1 MSLQPWLTPIWD
13 GLCTRIETQR
23 FPHALLIAGASGLGK
38 RDLVAALVAR
48 LLCPTPRA
56 GGFACGRCRGCQ
68 LRTAGTHPDRLQVTL
83 EARDDGKLRTE
94 ITIDQIRA
102 LGQRFASKPS
112 FGGWQVVSIDPADRM
127 NVAAANALLKTL
139 EEPAANTAL
148 ILVADEPARLPA
160 TIRSRCQRIDLRPPE
175 AETARAWL
183 IAQGA
188 VPVSADEA
196 LLLADGNPGAAKA
209 MLDADFGRGVDAL
222 LADMNDAARGRSLAA
237 IAARW
242 GDQDGDALFAM
253 LARLVLL
260 AMRAAPDVQA
270 MPRVAAMARLTAP
283 ADFRKLQ
290 AWWDHLNLARARLS
304 TPLRKDLA
312 IIELLDEWRAAV
324 NADTA

>member
-1 MSLQPWLTPIWD
+1 MSLQPWLQPVWD
-13 GLCTRIETQR
+13 GLCARIEAQR
-23 FPHALLIAGASGLGK
+23 FPHALLLTGPAGLGK
-38 RDLVAALVAR
+38 RDLVLALVAR
-48 LLCPTPRA
+48 MLCPTPRDD
-56 GGFACGRCRGCQ
+56 GFACGLCRGCR
-68 LRTAGTHPDRLQVTL
+68 LLAAGTHPDRVAVAL

-102 LGQRFASKPS
+102 LGVRFASRPS
-112 FGGWQVVSIDPADRM
+112 FGGWQVVTVDPADRM

-139 EEPAANTAL
+139 EEPSANTAL
-148 ILVADEPARLPA
+148 ILVADDPARLPA
-160 TIRSRCQRIDLRPPE
+160 TIRSRCQRIELRPPDL
-175 AETARAWL
+175 ATARAWL

-188 VPVSADEA
+188 APPLADEA

-209 MLDADFGRGVDAL
+209 LLDAGFGGMVDAL
-222 LADMNDAARGRSLAA
+222 ISDMNDAARGLPLAV

-242 GDQDGDALFAM
+242 GEQDCDALFAM

-260 AMRAAPDVQA
+260 SMRVAPEAQSL
-270 MPRVAAMARLTAP
+270 PRVNAMARLTTQ

-290 AWWDHLNLARARLS
+290 AWWDRLNLARARLS

-324 NADTA
+324 DAGAA